1 MLLLRFCR
9 GMFNKE
15 VLGKMKKGA
24 YLVNNA
30 RGGIVDREAVLEA
43 CKSGHLAGLTAQSL
57 VWIQWL
63 KAEKKPRLSL
73 LSQLVACHFACVL
86 TAEC

>member
-1 MLLLRFCR
+1 
-9 GMFNKE
+9 MFNKE

-43 CKSGHLAGLTAQSL
+43 CKSGHLAGLLLLYDLACNL
-57 VWIQWL
+57 V
-63 KAEKKPRLSL
+63 
-73 LSQLVACHFACVL
+73 FVL
-86 TAEC
+86 TAAH

>member
-1 MLLLRFCR
+1 MTAPLQLILLLCICR

-30 RGGIVDREAVLEA
+30 RGGIVDREVVLEA
-43 CKSGHLAGLTAQSL
+43 CKSG
-57 VWIQWL
+57 
-63 KAEKKPRLSL
+63 
-73 LSQLVACHFACVL
+73 QLQG
-86 TAEC
+86 